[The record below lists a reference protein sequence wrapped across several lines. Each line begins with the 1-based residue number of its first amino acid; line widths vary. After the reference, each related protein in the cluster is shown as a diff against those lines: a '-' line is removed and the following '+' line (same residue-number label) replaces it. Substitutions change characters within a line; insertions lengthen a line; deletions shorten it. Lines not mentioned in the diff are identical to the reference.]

1 MLHYHYM
8 TIKEQIEHDIKTA
21 MLTGDKEQTTTLR
34 GLKSAL
40 QYAEVAGSGRQELD
54 DSAAMAVL
62 QKESKKRK
70 ESAALYRQG
79 DNLDK
84 AAAEE
89 REIKIIDKY
98 LPRQMSEEQIAEQ
111 VAEIAARIGI
121 NDIKDMGR
129 LIGVV
134 KQQLGASAD
143 GAVIAKV
150 VKGKLTA

>member
-1 MLHYHYM
+1 
-8 TIKEQIEHDIKTA
+8 